1 MRLGYVF
8 KRFGIFLLI
17 VWLASSINFFL
28 PRLGGQDP
36 MRAHLLEQAMLGGYV
51 QAGLEEMVQ
60 EYNVKFG
67 LDKPLWQQYLNYL
80 GDVVRLDFNYSVSN
94 YPRTVASMLA
104 DALPWTIGLLL
115 TTTLLAFVIGTMLG
129 AILGWPGSPPW
140 LRFALP
146 PLMALNAI
154 PFFLLGLILIYLVTT
169 RFPFFPLFGGY
180 SPGTLLQLS
189 LDSVLDVLRHAILP
203 ATSIVLVAIG
213 GWALGMR
220 AMMVTTQGEDYT
232 IFADAKGLRPFTIFL
247 RYSVRNALLP
257 QATALAL
264 VLGHIAS
271 GAVLV
276 EVIFGYPGIGTVLYN
291 AIRQSDYFLIQ
302 GIVFGVIVSLGLAT
316 FILDLIYPLLDP
328 RITYRRG

>member
-1 MRLGYVF
+1 MRFTYVF
-8 KRFGIFLLI
+8 KRFGIFVLI
-17 VWLASSINFFL
+17 VWLASSVNFFL

-51 QAGLEEMVQ
+51 QAGLEEMVV

-80 GDVVRLDFNYSVSN
+80 GDVSRLDFNYSVSN

-104 DALPWTIGLLL
+104 DALPWTIWLLL
-115 TTTLLAFVIGTMLG
+115 TTTLLAFAIGTLFG
-129 AILGWPGSPPW
+129 AILGWPGAPRW
-140 LRFALP
+140 LQFALP

-180 SPGTLLQLS
+180 SPGTLLSAS

-220 AMMVTTQGEDYT
+220 AMMVTTQGEDFT
-232 IFADAKGLRPFTIFL
+232 IFADAKGLKPFTIFL

-302 GIVFGVIVSLGLAT
+302 GIVFGVIVSLGFAT

-328 RITYRRG
+328 RITYKRG

>member
-1 MRLGYVF
+1 MRLSYVF

-17 VWLASSINFFL
+17 VWLASSVNFFL

-80 GDVVRLDFNYSVSN
+80 GDVARLDFNYSVSN

-115 TTTLLAFVIGTMLG
+115 TTTLLAFTIGTVLG
-129 AILGWPGSPPW
+129 AILGWPGSPRW

-146 PLMALNAI
+146 PLMALNAV

-180 SPGTLLQLS
+180 SPGTLLAPT
-189 LDSVLDVLRHAILP
+189 LDSVLDILRHAILP

-220 AMMVTTQGEDYT
+220 AMMVTMQGEDYT
-232 IFADAKGLRPFTIFL
+232 IFADAKGLRPFTIFA

-302 GIVFGVIVSLGLAT
+302 GIVFGVIVSLGFAT

-328 RITYRRG
+328 RITYRQT

>member
-1 MRLGYVF
+1 
-8 KRFGIFLLI
+8 
-17 VWLASSINFFL
+17 L

-51 QAGLEEMVQ
+51 QAGLEEMVV

-80 GDVVRLDFNYSVSN
+80 GDVMRLDFNYSVSN

-115 TTTLLAFVIGTMLG
+115 TTTLLAFAIGTLFG
-129 AILGWPGSPPW
+129 AILGWPGAPHW

-180 SPGTLLQLS
+180 SPGTLLSAS
-189 LDSVLDVLRHAILP
+189 LDSILDVLRHAILP

-220 AMMVTTQGEDYT
+220 AMMVTMQGEDYT

-302 GIVFGVIVSLGLAT
+302 GIVFGVIVSLGFAT

>member
-1 MRLGYVF
+1 MRLTYVF
-8 KRFGIFLLI
+8 KRFGIFVLI
-17 VWLASSINFFL
+17 VWLASSVNFFL

-67 LDKPLWQQYLNYL
+67 LDLPLWQQYLNYL
-80 GDVVRLDFNYSVSN
+80 GDVSHFDFNYSVSN
-94 YPRTVASMLA
+94 YPRTVTSMLA

-115 TTTLLAFVIGTMLG
+115 TTTVLAFAIGTLLG
-129 AILGWPGSPPW
+129 AILGWPGSPRW

-180 SPGTLLQLS
+180 SPGTVLGLT
-189 LDSVLDVLRHAILP
+189 LDSALDILRHAILP
-203 ATSIVLVAIG
+203 STAIILVAIG

-220 AMMVTTQGEDYT
+220 AMMVTMQGEDYT
-232 IFADAKGLRPFTIFL
+232 VFADAKGLRPFTIFL

-264 VLGHIAS
+264 VLGHITS

-302 GIVFGVIVSLGLAT
+302 GIVFGVIVCLGFAT
-316 FILDLIYPLLDP
+316 FILDLVYPLLDP
-328 RITYRRG
+328 RITYKRV

>member
-1 MRLGYVF
+1 MRLSYVF

-80 GDVVRLDFNYSVSN
+80 GDVVHLDFNYSVSN

-115 TTTLLAFVIGTMLG
+115 TTTLLAFTIGTMLG
-129 AILGWPGSPPW
+129 AILGWPSTPRW

-180 SPGTLLQLS
+180 SPGTLLTLS

-232 IFADAKGLRPFTIFL
+232 IFADAKGLNPLTIFL
-247 RYSVRNALLP
+247 HYSVRHALLP

-276 EVIFGYPGIGTVLYN
+276 EVIFGYPGMGTVLYN

>member
-1 MRLGYVF
+1 
-8 KRFGIFLLI
+8 
-17 VWLASSINFFL
+17 
-28 PRLGGQDP
+28 
-36 MRAHLLEQAMLGGYV
+36 MLGGDV

-80 GDVVRLDFNYSVSN
+80 GDVARLDFNYSVSN

-115 TTTLLAFVIGTMLG
+115 TTTLLAFTIGTLLG
-129 AILGWPGSPPW
+129 AILGWPGSPRW

-146 PLMALNAI
+146 PLMALNAV

-180 SPGTLLQLS
+180 SPGTLLGPT

-203 ATSIVLVAIG
+203 AASIVLVAIG

-232 IFADAKGLRPFTIFL
+232 IFADAKGLKPFTIFL

-302 GIVFGVIVSLGLAT
+302 GIVFGVIVSLGFAT

>member
-1 MRLGYVF
+1 
-8 KRFGIFLLI
+8 
-17 VWLASSINFFL
+17 
-28 PRLGGQDP
+28 
-36 MRAHLLEQAMLGGYV
+36 
-51 QAGLEEMVQ
+51 
-60 EYNVKFG
+60 
-67 LDKPLWQQYLNYL
+67 
-80 GDVVRLDFNYSVSN
+80 
-94 YPRTVASMLA
+94 
-104 DALPWTIGLLL
+104 
-115 TTTLLAFVIGTMLG
+115 
-129 AILGWPGSPPW
+129 
-140 LRFALP
+140 
-146 PLMALNAI
+146 
-154 PFFLLGLILIYLVTT
+154 
-169 RFPFFPLFGGY
+169 
-180 SPGTLLQLS
+180 
-189 LDSVLDVLRHAILP
+189 LRHAILP

-302 GIVFGVIVSLGLAT
+302 GIVFGVIVSLGFAT

-328 RITYRRG
+328 RIAYKRG

>member
-1 MRLGYVF
+1 MRYGYF
-8 KRFGIFLLI
+8 IKRFGIFVLI
-17 VWLASSINFFL
+17 VWLASSVNFFL
-28 PRLGGQDP
+28 PRFGGQDP

-51 QAGLEEMVQ
+51 QAGLEEMVA

-67 LDKPLWQQYLNYL
+67 LDKPLWQQYLN
-80 GDVVRLDFNYSVSN
+80 
-94 YPRTVASMLA
+94 
-104 DALPWTIGLLL
+104 
-115 TTTLLAFVIGTMLG
+115 
-129 AILGWPGSPPW
+129 
-140 LRFALP
+140 
-146 PLMALNAI
+146 
-154 PFFLLGLILIYLVTT
+154 YLVTT

-180 SPGTLLQLS
+180 SPGTLLS
-189 LDSVLDVLRHAILP
+189 ATLDSVLDVLRHAILP

-302 GIVFGVIVSLGLAT
+302 GIVFGVIVSLGFAT

>member
-1 MRLGYVF
+1 MRLNYVF

-17 VWLASSINFFL
+17 VWLASSINFIL

-51 QAGLEEMVQ
+51 QTGLEEMVQ
-60 EYNVKFG
+60 QYNVKFG

-80 GDVVRLDFNYSVSN
+80 GDVMRLDFNYSVSN

-115 TTTLLAFVIGTMLG
+115 TTTLLAFTIGTLLG
-129 AILGWPGSPPW
+129 AILGWPGSPRW

-146 PLMALNAI
+146 PLMALNAV

-180 SPGTLLQLS
+180 SPGTLLGPT

-203 ATSIVLVAIG
+203 AASIVLVAIG

-220 AMMVTTQGEDYT
+220 AMMVTMQGEDYT

>member
-80 GDVVRLDFNYSVSN
+80 GDVARLDFNYSVSN

-115 TTTLLAFVIGTMLG
+115 TTTLLAFAIGTMLG
-129 AILGWPGSPPW
+129 AILGWPGAPRW

-180 SPGTLLQLS
+180 SPGTLLTLT

-232 IFADAKGLRPFTIFL
+232 IFADAKGLLPFTIFL
-247 RYSVRNALLP
+247 HYSVRNALLP

-328 RITYRRG
+328 RITYRQA

>member
-1 MRLGYVF
+1 MRLSYVF
-8 KRFGIFLLI
+8 KRFAIFVLI
-17 VWLASSINFFL
+17 VWLASSVNFFL

-80 GDVVRLDFNYSVSN
+80 GDVARLDFNYSVSN

-104 DALPWTIGLLL
+104 DALPWTIGLLF
-115 TTTLLAFVIGTMLG
+115 TTTVLAFTIGTLLG
-129 AILGWPGSPPW
+129 AILGWPGSPRW

-146 PLMALNAI
+146 PLMALNAV

-180 SPGTLLQLS
+180 SPGTLLS
-189 LDSVLDVLRHAILP
+189 ATLDSVLDVLRHAILP

-220 AMMVTTQGEDYT
+220 AMMVTMQGEDYT

-328 RITYRRG
+328 RITYRQG

>member
-1 MRLGYVF
+1 MRLSYLV

-17 VWLASSINFFL
+17 VWLASSVNFFL

-51 QAGLEEMVQ
+51 QTGLEEMVQ

-80 GDVVRLDFNYSVSN
+80 GDVARLDFNYSVSN

-115 TTTLLAFVIGTMLG
+115 TTTLLAFTIGTLLG
-129 AILGWPGSPPW
+129 AILGWPRSPRW

-169 RFPFFPLFGGY
+169 NFPFIPLFGGY
-180 SPGTLLQLS
+180 SPGTLLELS
-189 LDSVLDVLRHAILP
+189 VGSVLDVLRHAILP
-203 ATSIVLVAIG
+203 AASIVLVAIG

-232 IFADAKGLRPFTIFL
+232 IFADAKGLRPLTIFI

-264 VLGHIAS
+264 VLGHITS

-302 GIVFGVIVSLGLAT
+302 GIVFGVIVSLGFAT

-328 RITYRRG
+328 RITYRRA

>member
-1 MRLGYVF
+1 MRLSYVF
-8 KRFGIFLLI
+8 KRFGIFVLI
-17 VWLASSINFFL
+17 VWLASSVNFFL

-80 GDVVRLDFNYSVSN
+80 GDVARLDFNYSVSN

-115 TTTLLAFVIGTMLG
+115 TTTLLAFTIGTLLG
-129 AILGWPGSPPW
+129 AILGWPGSPRW

-146 PLMALNAI
+146 PLMALNAV

-180 SPGTLLQLS
+180 SPGTLLGPT

-203 ATSIVLVAIG
+203 AASIVLVAIG

-220 AMMVTTQGEDYT
+220 AMMVTMQGEDYT

-302 GIVFGVIVSLGLAT
+302 GIVFGVIVSLGFAT

-328 RITYRRG
+328 RITYRQG

>member
-1 MRLGYVF
+1 
-8 KRFGIFLLI
+8 
-17 VWLASSINFFL
+17 
-28 PRLGGQDP
+28 
-36 MRAHLLEQAMLGGYV
+36 
-51 QAGLEEMVQ
+51 
-60 EYNVKFG
+60 
-67 LDKPLWQQYLNYL
+67 
-80 GDVVRLDFNYSVSN
+80 
-94 YPRTVASMLA
+94 
-104 DALPWTIGLLL
+104 
-115 TTTLLAFVIGTMLG
+115 
-129 AILGWPGSPPW
+129 

-180 SPGTLLQLS
+180 SPGTLLS
-189 LDSVLDVLRHAILP
+189 ATLDSVLDVLRHAILP

-302 GIVFGVIVSLGLAT
+302 GIVFGVIVSLGFAT

>member
-1 MRLGYVF
+1 MRLSYVF

-80 GDVVRLDFNYSVSN
+80 GDIARLDFNYSVSN

-115 TTTLLAFVIGTMLG
+115 TTTLLAFAIGTLLG
-129 AILGWPGSPPW
+129 AILGWPGAPRW
-140 LRFALP
+140 LSFALP

-180 SPGTLLQLS
+180 SPGTLLTLS
-189 LDSVLDVLRHAILP
+189 LDSILDVLRHAILP
-203 ATSIVLVAIG
+203 AASIVLVAIG

-232 IFADAKGLRPFTIFL
+232 IFADAKGLLPFTIFL
-247 RYSVRNALLP
+247 HYSVRNALLP

>member
-1 MRLGYVF
+1 MRLTYVL
-8 KRFGIFLLI
+8 KRFGIFVLI
-17 VWLASSINFFL
+17 VWLASSVNFFL

-67 LDKPLWQQYLNYL
+67 LDKPLWQQYLNYM
-80 GDVVRLDFNYSVSN
+80 GDVARLDFNYSVSN

-104 DALPWTIGLLL
+104 DALPWTIWLLL
-115 TTTLLAFVIGTMLG
+115 TTTLLAFAIGTMFG
-129 AILGWPGSPPW
+129 AILGWPGSPRW

-180 SPGTLLQLS
+180 SPGTLLSAS

-220 AMMVTTQGEDYT
+220 AMMVTMQGEDYT

-302 GIVFGVIVSLGLAT
+302 GIVFGVIVSLGFAT

>member
-1 MRLGYVF
+1 
-8 KRFGIFLLI
+8 
-17 VWLASSINFFL
+17 
-28 PRLGGQDP
+28 
-36 MRAHLLEQAMLGGYV
+36 
-51 QAGLEEMVQ
+51 MVQ

-80 GDVVRLDFNYSVSN
+80 GDVARLDFNYSVSN

-104 DALPWTIGLLL
+104 DALPWTIGLLFI
-115 TTTLLAFVIGTMLG
+115 TTVLAFTIGTLLG
-129 AILGWPGSPPW
+129 AILGWPGSPRW

-146 PLMALNAI
+146 PLMALNAV

-180 SPGTLLQLS
+180 SPGTLLS
-189 LDSVLDVLRHAILP
+189 ATLDSVLDVLRHAILP
-203 ATSIVLVAIG
+203 ATSIVLVSIG

-220 AMMVTTQGEDYT
+220 AMMVTMQGEDYT
-232 IFADAKGLRPFTIFL
+232 VFADAKGLRPFTIFL

-276 EVIFGYPGIGTVLYN
+276 EVIFGYPGIGTVLFN

-328 RITYRRG
+328 RITYRQG

>member
-1 MRLGYVF
+1 MRFSYVL
-8 KRFGIFLLI
+8 KRFVIFLLI

-80 GDVVRLDFNYSVSN
+80 GDVARLDFNYSVSN
-94 YPRTVASMLA
+94 YPRTVGSMLA
-104 DALPWTIGLLL
+104 DALPWTICLLL
-115 TTTLLAFVIGTMLG
+115 TTTLIAFGIGTLLG
-129 AILGWPGSPPW
+129 AILGWPRAPRW
-140 LRFALP
+140 LAFALP
-146 PLMALNAI
+146 PLIALHAL

-169 RFPFFPLFGGY
+169 NFPFFPLFGGY
-180 SPGTLLQLS
+180 SPGILPQLN
-189 LDSVLDVLRHAILP
+189 LDFIVDVLRHAILP
-203 ATSIVLVAIG
+203 ATSIVLVSVG

-232 IFADAKGLRPFTIFL
+232 IFADAKGLKPFTIFL
-247 RYSVRNALLP
+247 RYAVRNALLP

-264 VLGHIAS
+264 VLGHVAS

-302 GIVFGVIVSLGLAT
+302 GIVFGIIVSLGFAT

-328 RITYRRG
+328 RITYTRG

>member
-1 MRLGYVF
+1 MRPGYVF

-17 VWLASSINFFL
+17 VWLASSVNFFL

-60 EYNVKFG
+60 EYNVMFG

-115 TTTLLAFVIGTMLG
+115 TTTMLAFTIGTLLG
-129 AILGWPGSPPW
+129 AILGWPGSPHCFP
-140 LRFALP
+140 FALP
-146 PLMALNAI
+146 PLMAVHPI
-154 PFFLLGLILIYLVTT
+154 PFSLLGLILIYLVTT

-180 SPGTLLQLS
+180 SPGTLLSAS
-189 LDSVLDVLRHAILP
+189 LDSLLDVLRHAILP

-220 AMMVTTQGEDYT
+220 ALMVTTQREDFT
-232 IFADAKGLRPFTIFL
+232 IFAYSQALKPFTI
-247 RYSVRNALLP
+247 LP
-257 QATALAL
+257 
-264 VLGHIAS
+264 
-271 GAVLV
+271 
-276 EVIFGYPGIGTVLYN
+276 P
-291 AIRQSDYFLIQ
+291 
-302 GIVFGVIVSLGLAT
+302 
-316 FILDLIYPLLDP
+316 
-328 RITYRRG
+328 

>member
-1 MRLGYVF
+1 MRFTYLF
-8 KRFGIFLLI
+8 KRFGIFVLI
-17 VWLASSINFFL
+17 VWLASSVNFFL
-28 PRLGGQDP
+28 PRFGGQDP

-51 QAGLEEMVQ
+51 QAGLEEMVA

-115 TTTLLAFVIGTMLG
+115 TTTLLAFAIGTMLG
-129 AILGWPGSPPW
+129 AILGWPGAPHW

-180 SPGTLLQLS
+180 SPGTLLS
-189 LDSVLDVLRHAILP
+189 ATLDSLLDVLRHAILP

-232 IFADAKGLRPFTIFL
+232 VFADAKGLRPFTIFL

-302 GIVFGVIVSLGLAT
+302 GIVFGVIVSLGFAT

>member
-1 MRLGYVF
+1 MRLSYVF
-8 KRFGIFLLI
+8 KRFAIFVLI
-17 VWLASSINFFL
+17 VWLASSVNFFL

-36 MRAHLLEQAMLGGYV
+36 LRAHLLEQAMLGGYV

-60 EYNVKFG
+60 EYDAKFG
-67 LDKPLWQQYLNYL
+67 LDKPLWQQYVLYL
-80 GDVVRLDFNYSVSN
+80 GDVARLDFNYSVSN

-115 TTTLLAFVIGTMLG
+115 TTTLLAFVIGTLLG
-129 AILGWPGSPPW
+129 AVLGWPGTPRW
-140 LRFALP
+140 LRFVLP

-169 RFPFFPLFGGY
+169 NFPFFPLFGGY
-180 SPGTLLQLS
+180 SPGTLLTLS
-189 LDSVLDVLRHAILP
+189 LESVRDVLGHALLP

-232 IFADAKGLRPFTIFL
+232 TFADAKGLQPFTIFL
-247 RYSVRNALLP
+247 HYSVRNALLP

-291 AIRQSDYFLIQ
+291 AIRQSDYFLIE

-316 FILDLIYPLLDP
+316 FVLDLIYPLLDP

>member
-1 MRLGYVF
+1 MRLNYVF
-8 KRFGIFLLI
+8 KRFGIFVLI
-17 VWLASSINFFL
+17 VWLASSVNFFL

-80 GDVVRLDFNYSVSN
+80 SDVSRLDFNYSVSN

-115 TTTLLAFVIGTMLG
+115 TTTVLAFSIGTLLG
-129 AILGWPGSPPW
+129 AILGWPGSPRW

-146 PLMALNAI
+146 PLMALNAV

-180 SPGTLLQLS
+180 SPGTLLS
-189 LDSVLDVLRHAILP
+189 ATLDSVLDVLRHAILP
-203 ATSIVLVAIG
+203 ATSIVLVSIG

-220 AMMVTTQGEDYT
+220 AMMVTMQGEDYT

-276 EVIFGYPGIGTVLYN
+276 EVIFGYPGIGTVLFN

-328 RITYRRG
+328 RITYRQG

>member
-1 MRLGYVF
+1 MRLTYVF
-8 KRFGIFLLI
+8 KRFAIFVLI
-17 VWLASSINFFL
+17 VWLASSVNFFL

-67 LDKPLWQQYLNYL
+67 LDKPLWQQYLNYM
-80 GDVVRLDFNYSVSN
+80 GDVARLDFNYSVSN

-104 DALPWTIGLLL
+104 DALPWTIWLLL
-115 TTTLLAFVIGTMLG
+115 TTTLLAFAIGTMFG
-129 AILGWPGSPPW
+129 AILGWPGSPRW

-180 SPGTLLQLS
+180 SPGTLLSAS

-232 IFADAKGLRPFTIFL
+232 VFADAKGLRPFTIFL

-302 GIVFGVIVSLGLAT
+302 GIVFGVIVSLGFAT